1 MYPVT
6 YIQSHAWPTHGDT
19 CCQCG
24 ATYREAVDRE
34 HRHRENQRLQELLER
49 TGAGAKVCS
58 KCQQFSRVEVYDCR
72 YIARCQRC
80 GNIDE
85 LA

>member
-1 MYPVT
+1 MPG
-6 YIQSHAWPTHGDT
+6 SGSK
-19 CCQCG
+19 G
-24 ATYREAVDRE
+24 E
-34 HRHRENQRLQELLER
+34 QRLQELLER